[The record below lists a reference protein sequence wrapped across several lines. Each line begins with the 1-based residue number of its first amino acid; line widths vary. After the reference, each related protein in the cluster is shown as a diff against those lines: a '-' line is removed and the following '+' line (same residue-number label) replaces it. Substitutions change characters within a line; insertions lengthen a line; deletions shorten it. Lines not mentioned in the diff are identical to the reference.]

1 MNTNGPERLT
11 VRTMLGTRQVPLA
24 LRCLDSLQRE
34 ARHPLAFVLHD
45 DGSLTPDDRARL
57 AERIVHCVIVD
68 RREAGEQ
75 VAERLRRHPRC
86 ARFRQENILGLKLFD
101 APLLSQDRT
110 RFCDTDILFTRPVRC
125 AGYFLDESPHPFVAM
140 RDYRDSYAVSFER
153 WPLLRRHGIRLPSR
167 FNSGMFSFGPAVY
180 DLDYMEWLLDLD
192 ARTGLFD
199 SMPFWAEQTIYAA
212 LAARAGCGYI
222 DPPQCGVAHRA
233 NFRRVRRAAII
244 HLAGPTKALMPQVEA
259 EIHARTGDP
268 LPPLDLEIVPAAD
281 CTVLGRLASAVK
293 AKTIYRD
300 TPFFARS

>member
-1 MNTNGPERLT
+1 MNPPERIT
-11 VRTMLGTRQVPLA
+11 ICTMLGTRQAPLA
-24 LRCLDSLQRE
+24 LRCLGSLQRQ
-34 ARHPLAFVLHD
+34 AQYPLAFALHD

-57 AERIVHCVIVD
+57 ADRIAHGVVVD

-86 ARFRQENILGLKLFD
+86 AKFRNENILGLKLFD
-101 APLLSQDRT
+101 APLLARGRT
-110 RFCDTDILFTRPVRC
+110 LFCDTDILFTRPVRC
-125 AGYFLDESPHPFVAM
+125 AGYFLGESPYPFVAT
-140 RDYRDSYAVSFER
+140 RDYRDSYAVNFGR

-192 ARTGLFD
+192 ARTGLFA

-222 DPPQCGVAHRA
+222 DPHQCGAAHRA
-233 NFRRVRRAAII
+233 NFRRVRRMAII
-244 HLAGPTKALMPQVEA
+244 HFAGLTKAWMPQVETDLR
-259 EIHARTGDP
+259 ARTGEP
-268 LPPLDLEIVPAAD
+268 LPPLDLGIVPAAD

-293 AKTIYRD
+293 VKTIYRE
-300 TPFFARS
+300 TPFFARP